1 MKSSKLPAK
10 RVKPIEAGPPLAEK
24 PKTQKCIWGY
34 HAEEKMLR
42 HFFFDDVNFIKYN
55 VWKIM

>member
-1 MKSSKLPAK
+1 MKSSKLK
-10 RVKPIEAGPPLAEK
+10 TKIKFKDKE
-24 PKTQKCIWGY
+24 PKAQKCIWGY

-42 HFFFDDVNFIKYN
+42 HFFFDDLNCIKYN